1 MDWTYSVLESW
12 GKDREG
18 TTEVNL
24 ENRGPSTTTAQRR
37 REAKIWGII
46 EKTEETQRGNE
57 ERGLVG

>member
-24 ENRGPSTTTAQRR
+24 ENRGPSTTAQRR

-46 EKTEETQRGNE
+46 EKTGDT
-57 ERGLVG
+57 ERE

>member
-1 MDWTYSVLESW
+1 MLESW